1 MLIAKM
7 VDQNGP
13 EFASEVTRNSIEIQG
28 GLKMSPFE
36 TASVTA
42 GMGIPDNAAIKL
54 RTAMNKTKGWNM
66 LASHKK
72 VKQIR
77 ETKLP
82 FEKDAWEFQEHIYI
96 KTRQNKRIEKKTNV
110 AIVKDLKAYI

>member
-42 GMGIPDNAAIKL
+42 GMGIPA
-54 RTAMNKTKGWNM
+54 
-66 LASHKK
+66 
-72 VKQIR
+72 Q
-77 ETKLP
+77 
-82 FEKDAWEFQEHIYI
+82 
-96 KTRQNKRIEKKTNV
+96 
-110 AIVKDLKAYI
+110 